1 MILDQAYLDDFE
13 KQSEALQQKEILY
26 HSSKLFL
33 NNKSNLLKNVKNVT
47 WQTRKRT
54 TIAVRTWIVD
64 KIKFSPRKAS
74 YYNGSLCKKSTLLK
88 IAQKFEGDWKALLG
102 FAKSK

>member
-1 MILDQAYLDDFE
+1 MIFDQAYLDDFE

-26 HSSKLFL
+26 HSSKLFKL
-33 NNKSNLLKNVKNVT
+33 FNVKNVT

-74 YYNGSLCKKSTLLK
+74 HYNGSLCKKSTLLK